1 MRRKLEFQRLHK
13 SVLKQNKEPKNILQI
28 SLKRIDGRMVIQ
40 NTIMQNCFQLCHSH
54 VINYENKT

>member
-13 SVLKQNKEPKNILQI
+13 SVLKQNKEPENTLQI
-28 SLKRIDGRMVIQ
+28 SLKRIDGRIVIQ
-40 NTIMQNCFQLCHSH
+40 NTIMQNCSPLCHSH